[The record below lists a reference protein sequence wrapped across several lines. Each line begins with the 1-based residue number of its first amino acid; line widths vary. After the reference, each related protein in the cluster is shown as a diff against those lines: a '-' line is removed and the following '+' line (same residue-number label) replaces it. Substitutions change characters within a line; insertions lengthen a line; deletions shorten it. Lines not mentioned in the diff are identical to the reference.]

1 MICSLC
7 GYVWR
12 VYAAISSPI
21 VVFRTILVDFGEL
34 LGSYVGAMVSLGE
47 SCSTIFGVMIGG
59 VFQTLFWGW
68 FLDDSRVTGHAKTLI
83 SCDRCIKFMEITN
96 L

>member
-34 LGSYVGAMVSLGE
+34 LGSYFGAMVSLGE
-47 SCSTIFGVMIGG
+47 SFSMVFGVIIWG
-59 VFQTLFWGW
+59 VFQTLFWW
-68 FLDDSRVTGHAKTLI
+68 CFLEGFRVTGHAKTLI
-83 SCDRCIKFMEITN
+83 SCDRGIKFMEIAD